1 MRLARNILLSIV
13 AVLVLGVGGAVVFL
27 MTAGDDFYRGVMRD
41 LIEGQIDRKIRADGS
56 FSFDVGLR
64 PALIVTD
71 LWIENAPWAETRE
84 MVRVDRAEIQV
95 ALTPLLSGI
104 LLVPRLVLE
113 GVRLDLE
120 RGPQG
125 QGNWEVAE
133 AGGGRRP
140 GQRSQG
146 AFYPLFEFIS
156 LKDVTITYRESAG
169 GWATTIFLESLQKH
183 KADEGG
189 DIPIEGRGHV
199 NDNDFEI
206 AGRLGTLEEA
216 LAATAPFPLELSL
229 KMPGF
234 AAVLSG
240 TAASLPH
247 GSGLDFALSVQSPS
261 VGELLEVWGLERTAE
276 GRADATA
283 QLSGDLESLALTDL
297 NLDVA
302 LRSGIRLHAEGSLAN
317 LIAGTGLDMRI
328 SGGIG
333 PQARLIQRLPAFLR
347 EFETLD
353 FGGRLAGG
361 LDRPALEDFQASLTH
376 ASGARLGLKGGLSL
390 DLSADRA
397 TVTNLRASTSLS
409 LPDPS
414 LLEAALETDL
424 PAFGALQADATF
436 AWDGGQLLI
445 EAAEARVTSL
455 AGLRLTAA
463 GAVGGLAASGEVEF
477 VPAPQVDLS
486 AEMDETG
493 PLASLFD
500 ADLPELGP
508 VRASARLSGADDVYR
523 LEDVRLMLGTKDAVW
538 LEAEG
543 VLGPIRPDQ
552 AVPLEKVSATA
563 RFGWPSSAALSQLL
577 GGKAIPDLG
586 AANGRFV
593 LEGPPEA
600 LRVTEAHLETTRS
613 DGLTGTAEGGI
624 ASLTLL
630 PEFAIKGLEFDI
642 EARSETTEAVAQLA
656 GQELPELGAVR
667 ARARLSSQDG
677 RFPLTGIVASA
688 GPQDQPLLQVAGEIE
703 DAVSLTGT
711 RLTGEFET
719 QTARLLDFLEPDA
732 ALALGRL
739 DGSFTLSDADGSLG
753 IEDLTIAVTG
763 SDLLSLSM
771 EGVFDDLANRDTLGF
786 QASLTVPDPA
796 ALGRVFGLEGLN
808 LAPLD
813 FEGRLAGSDEQF
825 EADGDARIGNT
836 SVSATIT
843 GSFAAKRPALRAK
856 LYTPLFHLA
865 DFGLD
870 PEAEAPQAGDE
881 QTATDKP
888 ANGAPLFDENP
899 LPFEALFEIDLDLE
913 LELDE
918 IEGVSFDADK
928 AEVHLVLDDGLLT
941 VDVLRFKFVG
951 GYVEMS
957 GVADARQA
965 EPALSLEIAIDE
977 LDLGDLFGQM
987 AAEVPLDGELDLIVN
1002 VESSGHTPRALASS
1016 LTGDFLI
1023 AMERGHIRSR
1033 LFAFTALD
1041 LSSWMFSRSTRKG
1054 YSEIN
1059 CFIARFAI
1067 EEGIAE
1073 SEMLLLDTRN
1083 VRALGEGTIDFRQET
1098 MKLHMD
1104 PRPKTRR
1111 IAKLTTPFSIEGPLA
1126 SPSVQVSTT
1135 GAAIRTIGEIV
1146 LTPINT
1152 LGGLWPFGS
1161 DSGKDKDNPCL
1172 ALHDDGGTESGAEPE

>member
-13 AVLVLGVGGAVVFL
+13 ALLVLGVGGAIVFL
-27 MTAGDDFYRGVMRD
+27 KIADDDFYRGVMRD

-56 FSFDVGLR
+56 FSFDVGLQ
-64 PALIVTD
+64 PTLIVTD
-71 LWIENAPWAETRE
+71 LWIENAPWTETRE
-84 MVRVDRAEIQV
+84 MVRVDRAEIQI
-95 ALTPLLSGI
+95 ALPPLLSGI

-120 RGPQG
+120 TGPQG
-125 QGNWEVAE
+125 QGNWEIAE
-133 AGGGRRP
+133 AGGDRRP
-140 GQRSQG
+140 GPRSQG
-146 AFYPLFEFIS
+146 AFYPLFEFVS

-183 KADEGG
+183 KADEDDGT
-189 DIPIEGRGHV
+189 PIDGRGRI
-199 NDNDFEI
+199 NNNDFEI
-206 AGRLGTLEEA
+206 AGRFGTLEEA
-216 LAATAPFPLELSL
+216 LAATVPFPLELSL

-234 AAVLSG
+234 AAALSG
-240 TAASLPH
+240 TAADLPR
-247 GSGLDFALSVQSPS
+247 GKGFDVAVSVQSPS
-261 VGELLEVWGLERTAE
+261 VGDLLEVWGLERTAE

-283 QLSGDLESLALTDL
+283 RLSGDLGSLALTDL
-297 NLDVA
+297 KLEVA
-302 LRSGIRLHAEGSLAN
+302 LRSGIQLHAEGSLAN
-317 LIAGTGLDMRI
+317 LIAGTGLDMRM
-328 SGGIG
+328 SGDIG
-333 PQARLIQRLPAFLR
+333 PQAKLTRRLPAFLR
-347 EFETLD
+347 DFETLD
-353 FGGRLAGG
+353 FGGRLAGDLHG
-361 LDRPALEDFQASLTH
+361 PALEDFQANLTY
-376 ASGARLGLKGGLSL
+376 ASGARLGLNGGLSL
-390 DLSADRA
+390 DLSQDRA

-424 PAFGALQADATF
+424 PAFGALEANATL
-436 AWDGGQLLI
+436 AWEGDRLLI
-445 EAAEARVTSL
+445 EAAEAHVTSL

-463 GAVGGLAASGEVEF
+463 GAVGRLAASGEVEF

-486 AEMDETG
+486 VEMDKTG
-493 PLASLFD
+493 PLVSLFD

-508 VRASARLSGADDVYR
+508 VRISARLFGAEDAYR
-523 LEDVRLMLGTKDAVW
+523 LENIQLMLGTKDTFW

-543 VLGPIRPDQ
+543 ALGPIRPDQ
-552 AVPLEKVSATA
+552 AAPLEKVAATA
-563 RFGWPSSAALSQLL
+563 RFGWPSSAVLSQLF
-577 GGKAIPDLG
+577 GGKDIPDLG

-600 LRVTEAHLETTRS
+600 LRVTDAHLETTRS

-624 ASLTLL
+624 ASLTLV

-667 ARARLSSQDG
+667 ARARLTGQDG
-677 RFPLTGIVASA
+677 RFALTAIAASA
-688 GPQDQPLLQVAGEIE
+688 GPQDRPLLQVAGEIE

-711 RLTGEFET
+711 HLTGEFET
-719 QTARLLDFLEPDA
+719 QTARLLGFLEPA
-732 ALALGRL
+732 AAQAFGQLT
-739 DGSFTLSDADGSLG
+739 GSFALSDADGSLG
-753 IEDLTIAVTG
+753 IEALTVAVTG

-796 ALGRVFGLEGLN
+796 ALGRVFGFEGLN
-808 LAPLD
+808 LAPLH
-813 FEGRLAGSDEQF
+813 FEGRLAGSDEHF
-825 EADGDARIGNT
+825 EADGDTRIGNT
-836 SVSATIT
+836 PVSATLT
-843 GSFAAKRPALRAK
+843 GSLVGNRPAVQAK

-865 DFGLD
+865 DFGLA
-870 PEAEAPQAGDE
+870 PEAEAPQAGDD
-881 QTATDKP
+881 QAATDKP
-888 ANGAPLFDENP
+888 ANGAPLLDETP
-899 LPFEALFEIDLDLE
+899 LPFEALFEIDLDFE
-913 LELDE
+913 LVLDE
-918 IEGVSFDADK
+918 IEGVSFDAEK

-941 VDVLRFKFVG
+941 IDVLRFKFVG
-951 GYVEMS
+951 GYVEMR
-957 GVADARQA
+957 GVADARQG
-965 EPALSLEIAIDE
+965 EPELQLEITIDE

-1002 VESSGHTPRALASS
+1002 VEASGHTPRALASS

-1041 LSSWMFSRSTRKG
+1041 LGSWMFSRSTRRG

-1067 EEGIAE
+1067 DDGIAE

-1083 VRALGEGTIDFRQET
+1083 VRALGDGTINLREET
-1098 MKLHMD
+1098 INIDMN

-1111 IAKLTTPFSIEGPLA
+1111 IAQLTTPFSIAGPLA
-1126 SPSVQVSTT
+1126 SPTVQVSTT
-1135 GAAIRTIGEIV
+1135 GAAVRTIGEII

-1152 LGGLWPFGS
+1152 LGGLLPFVS

-1172 ALHDDGGTESGAEPE
+1172 ALHDDGDAESGAAPE